1 MELFA
6 PSLMTPT
13 GWRSHCVLRIED
25 GWITGIESA
34 DHPPNGAEKASGPV
48 LPGMPNLHSHAFQRA
63 MAGLTERWGSPTD
76 SFWSWRDLMYRF
88 VTRLTP
94 DEIRAIALQLYIECL
109 KQGYTAVA
117 EFHYL
122 HNQAGGEPYD
132 DPAETS
138 LQILAAARDAGIG
151 LTHLPVLYAHG
162 GFGNQPLG
170 GEAQARFRTDP
181 ERILNI
187 AQAVRSAAE
196 DSPDITVGAA
206 PHSLRA
212 ADPEMIADLA
222 QGLCQADPA
231 APLHV
236 HIAEQVKE
244 VEDCVAWCGK
254 RPVELLAETQDL
266 NDTWCLVHATHLTG
280 AETNLIAE
288 SGAIAGLCPTTEANL
303 GDGLFPFVPYRAA
316 KGSFG
321 IGSDSHVCRDPA
333 EELRLLEYGQ
343 RLTRRARNVAASEV
357 DPSTG
362 GSLWRAAV
370 AGGAK
375 ACGRSIAGIEVGQR
389 ADLVILDG
397 MHPDLTGR
405 TGDAVAD
412 TVVFSGGHGFVRDVM
427 VGGKWAVQDSH
438 HALEEKAANDFRL
451 TLTRLLA

>member
-1 MELFA
+1 MELYA

-13 GWRSHCVLRIED
+13 GWRSHCVIRIED
-25 GWITGIESA
+25 GWIAGIENA
-34 DHPPNGAEKASGPV
+34 DHPPNGAEKAAGPI

-88 VTRLTP
+88 VARLTP
-94 DEIRAIALQLYIECL
+94 EDIRAIALQLYIESL

-122 HNQAGGEPYD
+122 HNQAGGDAYD
-132 DPAETS
+132 NPAETS
-138 LQILAAARDAGIG
+138 LQILAAAQDAGIG

-170 GEAQARFRTDP
+170 EAQARFRTDP
-181 ERILNI
+181 DRILDI
-187 AQAVRSAAE
+187 AAAVRSAVAG
-196 DSPDITVGAA
+196 SPDSAVGAA

-212 ADPEMIADLA
+212 ADPDMIAGLA
-222 QGLCQADPA
+222 QGLRRIDPA
-231 APLHV
+231 APLHI

-244 VEDCVAWCGK
+244 VDDCIAWCGK
-254 RPVELLAETQDL
+254 RPVELLADTQDL
-266 NDTWCLVHATHLTG
+266 DETWCLVHATHLTD
-280 AETNLIAE
+280 AETALIAE

-303 GDGLFPFVPYRAA
+303 GDGVFPLVPFRTA
-316 KGSFG
+316 KGAFG

-343 RLTRRARNVAASEV
+343 RLTRRARNVAASEI

-375 ACGRSIAGIEVGQR
+375 ACGRPIAGIEVGQR
-389 ADLVILDG
+389 ADLVVLNG
-397 MHPDLTGR
+397 RHPDMTGR
-405 TGDAVAD
+405 AGDAVAD

-427 VGGKWAVQDSH
+427 VGGKWTVKDGH
-438 HALEEKAANDFRL
+438 HALEEKAASDFRL

>member
-6 PSLMTPT
+6 PSLMTPD
-13 GWRSHCVLRIED
+13 GWRSNCVIRIDE
-25 GWITGIESA
+25 GWIVGVDAA
-34 DHPPNGAEKASGPV
+34 DYPPNGAQKAAGPV

-88 VTRLTP
+88 VARVTP
-94 DEIRAIALQLYIECL
+94 DDIRAIAVQLYIECL

-122 HNQAGGEPYD
+122 HNQPGGAAYD

-138 LQILAAARDAGIG
+138 LQILAAAREAGIG
-151 LTHLPVLYAHG
+151 LTHLPVLYALG
-162 GFGNQPLG
+162 GFGSHPL
-170 GEAQARFRTDP
+170 GEAQARFRTGPDD
-181 ERILNI
+181 ILKI
-187 AQAVRSAAE
+187 AAAVRSEARGNA
-196 DSPDITVGAA
+196 DVTVGAA

-212 ADPEMIADLA
+212 ADPAMVTDLA
-222 QGLCQADPA
+222 QGLRQADPA
-231 APLHV
+231 APLHI

-244 VEDCVAWCGK
+244 VEDCLAWCGK
-254 RPVELLAETQDL
+254 RPVELLADTQDL
-266 NDTWCLVHATHLTG
+266 DDGWCLVHATHLTDG
-280 AETNLIAE
+280 ETRAIAE
-288 SGAIAGLCPTTEANL
+288 SGAVAGLCPTTEANL
-303 GDGLFPFVPYRAA
+303 GDGLFPLVPYREA
-316 KGSFG
+316 KGAFG

-343 RLTRRARNVAASEV
+343 RLTRRSRNVAASEL

-375 ACGRSIAGIEVGQR
+375 ACGRPIAGIAAGQR
-389 ADLVILDG
+389 ADLVVLNG
-397 MHPDLTGR
+397 KHPDLTGR

-412 TVVFSGGHGFVRDVM
+412 TLIFSGGKSFVRDVM
-427 VGGKWAVQDSH
+427 VGGNWAIREGR
-438 HALEEKAANDFRL
+438 HAREEQAEAQFRA
-451 TLTRLLA
+451 TLMHLLA

>member
-1 MELFA
+1 MELFT

-13 GWRSHCVLRIED
+13 GWRSNSVIRIED
-25 GWITGIESA
+25 GWITAIENA
-34 DHPPNGAEKASGPV
+34 DHPPNGAEKALGPV

-88 VTRLTP
+88 VGRLTP
-94 DEIRAIALQLYIECL
+94 DDIRTIALQLYIECL

-122 HNQAGGEPYD
+122 HNQAGGESYD
-132 DPAETS
+132 NPAETS
-138 LQILAAARDAGIG
+138 LQILAAAQDAGIG

-170 GEAQARFRTDP
+170 EAQARFRTDP
-181 ERILNI
+181 ERILEI
-187 AQAVRSAAE
+187 AAAIRSAA
-196 DSPDITVGAA
+196 DGSPDIAVGAA

-212 ADPEMIADLA
+212 ADPDMIADLA
-222 QGLCQADPA
+222 QGLRRIDPA
-231 APLHV
+231 APLHI

-244 VEDCVAWCGK
+244 VEDCLAWCGK
-254 RPVELLAETQDL
+254 RPVDLLADTQDL
-266 NDTWCLVHATHLTG
+266 DDTWCLVHATHLTD
-280 AETNLIAE
+280 AETTRIAE
-288 SGAIAGLCPTTEANL
+288 SGAIAGLCPTTEASL
-303 GDGLFPFVPYRAA
+303 GDGLFPLVPYRDA
-316 KGSFG
+316 KGAFG

-343 RLTRRARNVAASEV
+343 RLTLRARNIAASEL

-389 ADLVILDG
+389 ADLVVLNG
-397 MHPDLTGR
+397 THTDLTGR
-405 TGDAVAD
+405 TGDAVTD

-427 VGGKWAVQDSH
+427 VGGKWTVKDGR
-438 HALEEKAANDFRL
+438 HALEEKAADDFRL